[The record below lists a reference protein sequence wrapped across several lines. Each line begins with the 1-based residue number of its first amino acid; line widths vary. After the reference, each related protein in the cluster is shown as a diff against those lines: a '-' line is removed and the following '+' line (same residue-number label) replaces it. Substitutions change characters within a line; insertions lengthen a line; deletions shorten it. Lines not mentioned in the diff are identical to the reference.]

1 MSKNKFT
8 RGALWSA
15 ALFFAVAGLL
25 FTPART
31 VKAAGSPIVIGA
43 TSSQTGAFADD
54 ADYNLN
60 GMKLAVLEANA
71 HGGWLGRSVELKV
84 YDDQSKPDTAVRL
97 YTRLIT
103 SDKVSV
109 LIGPY
114 SSGITNAVAP
124 LFNKYHFAVV
134 EPEASMPGIYVPG
147 NEWNFQ
153 GIASS
158 ERYLEP
164 VLPAAKQAGAKTV
177 AVVALKSAFS
187 LACYDARIA
196 QAEKLGMK
204 VVYQATYSL
213 PQPDFNSM
221 ALAIKNA
228 RPDVVIGCTYY
239 PDAVG
244 IAKSLHAQD
253 FAPAYFAETV
263 GPVEASFLK
272 ALGPLA
278 NRIISST
285 GWWYNFKTPGNAEFV
300 AHYKATFHEEP
311 DYHAA
316 AGYGAVQIL
325 GAAVKATQSLD
336 QNKIRNWLLHNT
348 VDTVQG
354 VAKVDP
360 NGLALKYVQEMVQ
373 IQDGKIKLITPPN
386 LAQATLLSPYT
397 GH

>member
-1 MSKNKFT
+1 MNQNTFT
-8 RGALWSA
+8 RRALWSG

-25 FTPART
+25 FTPVRT

-43 TSSQTGAFADD
+43 TSSETGAFAVD

-60 GMKLAVLEANA
+60 GMKLAVAEANA
-71 HGGWLGRSVELKV
+71 HGGWLGRNVELKI

-103 SDKVSV
+103 SDKVSLLV
-109 LIGPY
+109 GPY

-153 GIASS
+153 GITSS
-158 ERYLEP
+158 ERYVEP

-177 AVVALKSAFS
+177 AVLGLKSAFS

-204 VVYQATYSL
+204 VVYRATYSL
-213 PQPDFNSM
+213 PEPDFNSM

-228 RPDVVIGCTYY
+228 HPDVVIGCTYF

-244 IAKSLHAQD
+244 IAKALHAQD

-263 GPVEASFLK
+263 GPVEASFLT

-278 NRIISST
+278 NGIISST
-285 GWWYNFKTPGNAEFV
+285 GWWYNFETPGNAEFV
-300 AHYKATFHEEP
+300 AHYRAMFHGEP

-316 AGYGAVQIL
+316 VGYGAIQIL
-325 GAAVKATQSLD
+325 GAAVKGTQSLD
-336 QNKIRNWLLHNT
+336 QDKIRNWLLRNT
-348 VDTVQG
+348 VGTVAG
-354 VAKVDP
+354 TFKVDA
-360 NGLALKYVQEMVQ
+360 NGLALQYVQEMVQ
-373 IQDGKIKLITPPN
+373 IQNGVLKLITPPK
-386 LAQATLLSPYT
+386 LAQAKLLVPYT